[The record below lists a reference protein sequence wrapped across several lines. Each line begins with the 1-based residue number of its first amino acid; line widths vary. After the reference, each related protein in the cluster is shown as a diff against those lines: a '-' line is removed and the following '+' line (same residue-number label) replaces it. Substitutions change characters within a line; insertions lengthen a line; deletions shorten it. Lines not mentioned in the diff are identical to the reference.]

1 MSVETRKILTP
12 IKIMEV
18 SSAQKQGEWKLRNT
32 LLIPNSKLLFSSKK
46 QFRIYNYQESCQPG
60 SVARMK
66 LQQEFVSVHIW
77 TRLTEGCLQFLG
89 VYMRTQP
96 KYCSWV
102 FTFGT
107 SPVTAPL
114 LCTIHQLYLG
124 QISASAVGVYM
135 WTQPS
140 YYLNHYLLG
149 KADQD
154 SESFE
159 SESLVTWDI

>member
-1 MSVETRKILTP
+1 MKIKEYSSHSQL
-12 IKIMEV
+12 EV
-18 SSAQKQGEWKLRNT
+18 T
-32 LLIPNSKLLFSSKK
+32 IFFKK

-140 YYLNHYLLG
+140 YYLNH
-149 KADQD
+149 
-154 SESFE
+154 
-159 SESLVTWDI
+159 

>member
-1 MSVETRKILTP
+1 MLVITSLCCEHECR
-12 IKIMEV
+12 
-18 SSAQKQGEWKLRNT
+18 
-32 LLIPNSKLLFSSKK
+32 NSKDLNTNKNYGGQFSPKTGRVKIKEYSSHSQLEVTIFFKK

-114 LCTIHQLYLG
+114 PYFAPSINSTL
-124 QISASAVGVYM
+124 AKF
-135 WTQPS
+135 QPLQWVFTCGPS
-140 YYLNHYLLG
+140 PATTLIT
-149 KADQD
+149 
-154 SESFE
+154 SS
-159 SESLVTWDI
+159 

>member
-1 MSVETRKILTP
+1 MKIKEYSSHSQL
-12 IKIMEV
+12 EV
-18 SSAQKQGEWKLRNT
+18 T
-32 LLIPNSKLLFSSKK
+32 IFFKK

-159 SESLVTWDI
+159 RESLVKWGI

>member
-32 LLIPNSKLLFSSKK
+32 LLIPNSKLLFSSKNNLEYTTTK
-46 QFRIYNYQESCQPG
+46 K
-60 SVARMK
+60 VASREVWLEWNSSK
-66 LQQEFVSVHIW
+66 NLW
-77 TRLTEGCLQFLG
+77 
-89 VYMRTQP
+89 VYTSGPDSQRGA
-96 KYCSWV
+96 CNFWV
-102 FTFGT
+102 FTWGP
-107 SPVTAPL
+107 SPSIAAGCLHLEPAQ
-114 LCTIHQLYLG
+114 CTIHQLYLG

-159 SESLVTWDI
+159 SESLVMLPSSLVIS